1 MERRSWEDSSPKI
14 DKRYNRR
21 ESMADNLERDHSDPV
36 LALRAAT
43 RARNRTGPGR
53 AAGRAYDPGRHRRP
67 RRRPPSGRSSRSSCA
82 SDAKSA
88 NRSAE
93 TTGSATLRSGNRR
106 GDLRIMRRTR
116 TVRGARQQG
125 KRSISMR
132 NVMRLT
138 VNIQH
143 LHLQRSAL
151 TTATSVGMLG
161 TLSSETASGRCRAT
175 KLILNSE

>member
-1 MERRSWEDSSPKI
+1 MVERRSWEDSSPKI
-14 DKRYNRR
+14 DKRYDRR
-21 ESMADNLERDHSDPV
+21 ESTADNLERDHRDPV
-36 LALRAAT
+36 LALRAT
-43 RARNRTGPGR
+43 TRNRTGPGR
-53 AAGRAYDPGRHRRP
+53 AAGRADDAGRHRRP
-67 RRRPPSGRSSRSSCA
+67 RRRPPSGRSSRSSGTH
-82 SDAKSA
+82 DAKSA

-151 TTATSVGMLG
+151 TKATSVGMLG

-175 KLILNSE
+175 KMILNSE